1 MTVTMTPKRVKPPR
15 TLARWMGA
23 GMLALAAGLTL
34 PVAAQPGPGMGR
46 PGMDGPHGGPGM
58 GGPDMMMMGDPA
70 HMGRGVDRML
80 DGLGVS
86 DAQRSQIQQIVQAA
100 STEMRAQHE
109 AGRALRDK
117 GLQLLTAPTIDATA
131 AEALRQQ
138 MQVQHDQASKRMLQT
153 LIDVARVLTPEQRA
167 KLGERMK
174 LRRDAMQERMQRGAP
189 RVTEQKG

>member
-1 MTVTMTPKRVKPPR
+1 MTVTMTPKRVKSPR

-23 GMLALAAGLTL
+23 GVMALAAGLTL
-34 PVAAQPGPGMGR
+34 PAAAQPGPGMGR

-70 HMGRGVDRML
+70 HMARGVDRML
-80 DGLGVS
+80 DGLGIS

-117 GLQLLTAPTIDATA
+117 GMQLLTAPTIDATA

-153 LIDVARVLTPEQRA
+153 LIDVARVLTPEQRT

>member
-1 MTVTMTPKRVKPPR
+1 MTVTMTPKRVKSPR

-23 GMLALAAGLTL
+23 GVMALAAGLTL
-34 PVAAQPGPGMGR
+34 PAAAQPGPGMGR

-58 GGPDMMMMGDPA
+58 GGPDMMVMGDPA
-70 HMGRGVDRML
+70 HIGRGVDRML

>member
-1 MTVTMTPKRVKPPR
+1 MSESMKRATPEREGLR
-15 TLARWMGA
+15 GA
-23 GMLALAAGLTL
+23 KWWVAGLI
-34 PVAAQPGPGMGR
+34 VAVSGTVGLSAYARADHMG
-46 PGMDGPHGGPGM
+46 GAMMGGPGM
-58 GGPDMMMMGDPA
+58 MGGA
-70 HMGRGVDRML
+70 AFMGRGVDRML

-117 GLQLLTAPTIDATA
+117 GMQLLTAPTIDATA

-153 LIDVARVLTPEQRA
+153 LIDVARVLTPEQRT

>member
-1 MTVTMTPKRVKPPR
+1 MTVTMTPKRVKSPR

-23 GMLALAAGLTL
+23 GVMVLAAGLTL
-34 PVAAQPGPGMGR
+34 PVAAQPAPGMGR

-100 STEMRAQHE
+100 ATEMRAQHE

-189 RVTEQKG
+189 RVNEQKG

>member
-1 MTVTMTPKRVKPPR
+1 MTVTMTPKRVKSPR

-23 GMLALAAGLTL
+23 GVMALAAGLTL
-34 PVAAQPGPGMGR
+34 PAAAQPGPGMGR